1 MDASPCHLPWQHVRV
16 MLKDRHKNDWRHLP
30 LAVLQLFSKRFLVG
44 RRLGVV
50 DIQLQTFHDRPTEM
64 TLELVPVKSYAMIL
78 GLKISWYHI
87 RQKCEKIFRRNKL
100 LSLEAKVGKVGCLLD
115 FEF

>member
-1 MDASPCHLPWQHVRV
+1 

-64 TLELVPVKSYAMIL
+64 TLELVPVKSYAMIF

-87 RQKCEKIFRRNKL
+87 RQKCEEIFRRNKL
-100 LSLEAKVGKVGCLLD
+100 LSLDAVVDKVGCLLD